1 MVSFKKHLRK
11 EAMFIENILAPNP
24 HTDLND
30 NQMKVLLDRLNPN
43 IKVIIVGTDTQ
54 ISNHTM
60 EKYNGSLDLFMEN
73 YTKRNE
79 LKEHILKVSDQT
91 CSWFEFLRD
100 VYVITGDDID
110 SVDTTQGQLYYLLSE
125 ALNEVSIDDLKKLI

>member
-1 MVSFKKHLRK
+1 MSVEPIDPDFIKIMNSRI
-11 EAMFIENILAPNP
+11 EAMKEGS
-24 HTDLND
+24 
-30 NQMKVLLDRLNPN
+30 V
-43 IKVIIVGTDTQ
+43 KVIIVGTDTQ

-125 ALNEVSIDDLKKLI
+125 ALNELSIDELKKLIE

>member
-1 MVSFKKHLRK
+1 MSVEPIDPDFIKIMNSRI
-11 EAMFIENILAPNP
+11 EAMKEGS
-24 HTDLND
+24 
-30 NQMKVLLDRLNPN
+30 V
-43 IKVIIVGTDTQ
+43 KVIIVGTDAQ

-60 EKYNGSLDLFMEN
+60 EKYNGSLDLFMGN

-79 LKEHILKVSDQT
+79 LKEHILKVADQT

-100 VYVITGDDID
+100 IYAITGDDID

-125 ALNEVSIDDLKKLI
+125 ALNELSIDELKKLIE